1 MQHARIQLTLVVLTA
16 FAATNLL
23 LAQVPAPTPQ
33 AAAPMAPPPKPT
45 SFQVTGAASFPLGNY
60 ATVLANLGWEAQA
73 ALIVRRGAF
82 NQLRV
87 EGVYYSTGYD
97 DAASN
102 LTGSAEIY
110 GGGVGVGRATP
121 GGTEFYA
128 LAGAFRNAIG
138 ACAASTCTE
147 YSETQFGTKFG
158 VSAVLG
164 HGRARPV
171 IDFHWL
177 LTWSEPIA
185 SVIALGAG
193 LRF

>member
-1 MQHARIQLTLVVLTA
+1 MKHVRIPLTFVVL
-16 FAATNLL
+16 AACAAANPLP
-23 LAQVPAPTPQ
+23 AQAPAPSTPT
-33 AAAPMAPPPKPT
+33 KPT
-45 SFQVTGAASFPLGNY
+45 SLQVTGAATFPLGNY
-60 ATVLANLGWEAQA
+60 ANLLADLGWEAQA
-73 ALIVRRGAF
+73 ALIVRRGGF

-102 LTGSAEIY
+102 LAGSAEIY
-110 GGGVGVGRATP
+110 GGGIGFGRSTP
-121 GGTEFYA
+121 SGTEFYG

-147 YSETQFGTKFG
+147 YSETQFGTKLG
-158 VSAVLG
+158 VNAVLG
-164 HGRARPV
+164 HGRVRPV

-177 LTWSEPIA
+177 FTYSEPYA
-185 SVIALGAG
+185 SIIALGAG